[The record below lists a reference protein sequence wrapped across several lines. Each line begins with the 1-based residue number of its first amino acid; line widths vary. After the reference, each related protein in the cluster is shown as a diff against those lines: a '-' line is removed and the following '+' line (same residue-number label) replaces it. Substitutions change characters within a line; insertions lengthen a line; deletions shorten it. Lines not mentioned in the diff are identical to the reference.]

1 MSVLDR
7 SFRTMGVDARV
18 ILADRAPGAEAS
30 QRLVHSA
37 DDAQHL
43 LDTLDTKWTR
53 FEDDSP
59 LNRLS
64 RDPRSTV
71 PVADE
76 HLRALVRAGAYAG
89 RVSGGLVDIT
99 LGRDLEEAGYRG
111 HWDGSLAVPIDVALA
126 TAPPRAVAAP
136 DPRARWQALATDNDR
151 KIINKP
157 QDVHLDSG
165 GVGKGLA
172 ADLVAQRLTG
182 LRYVVDVGGDLALG
196 HGGGGAHHINV
207 VHPLTGEIA
216 YTFRLGTGGVAT
228 SGIHR
233 RVWVDRFGDPAHH
246 LLDPSTQRPAWTGLL
261 AATAVGRT
269 ALEAE
274 VLAKTAYLRGP
285 SGARRTLAALGGVL
299 IHEDGAVEPIPALR
313 LAARRATANANA
325 TPAVPAAA

>member
-7 SFRTMGVDARV
+7 SFRTMGVDARL

-30 QRLVHSA
+30 ERLRHSA
-37 DDAQHL
+37 ADAQQL
-43 LDTLDTKWTR
+43 LRTLDATWTR
-53 FEDDSP
+53 FDEDSP

-71 PVADE
+71 PAPDD
-76 HLRALVRAGAYAG
+76 HLRALIRAGAYAG

-99 LGRDLEEAGYRG
+99 LARDLQDAGYAD
-111 HWDGSLAVPIDVALA
+111 HWDGSRAVPIAVALA
-126 TAPPRAVAAP
+126 AAPPRAVAAP
-136 DPRARWQALATDNDR
+136 DPRARWQALATDSER
-151 KIINKP
+151 KTINKP
-157 QDVHLDSG
+157 NNTMLDSG

-196 HGGGGAHHINV
+196 HGGGGAHEVNV
-207 VHPLTGEIA
+207 IHPLTQTTA
-216 YTFRLGTGGVAT
+216 HTLKLGTGGVAT

-246 LLDPSTQRPAWTGLL
+246 LLDPATQRPAWTGLL

-285 SGARRTLAALGGVL
+285 QGARRTLAALGGVL

-313 LAARRATANANA
+313 LAARRAADAA
-325 TPAVPAAA
+325 AAQPIPAAA

>member
-1 MSVLDR
+1 MSLLDR
-7 SFRTMGVDARV
+7 GFTTMGVDARV
-18 ILADRAPGAEAS
+18 ILADRAPGADPSE
-30 QRLVHSA
+30 RLLHAA
-37 DDAQHL
+37 DDAQQL
-43 LDTLDTKWTR
+43 LDTLDATWTR
-53 FEDDSP
+53 FDDNSP

-64 RDPRSTV
+64 RDPRAIV
-71 PVADE
+71 PAPDD
-76 HLRALVRAGAYAG
+76 HLRALIRAGAYAG

-99 LGRDLEEAGYRG
+99 LGRDLAEAGYRG
-111 HWDGSLAVPIDVALA
+111 HWDGSLTVPVDVALA
-126 TAPPRAVAAP
+126 AAPPRAAAAP

-151 KIINKP
+151 KTINKP
-157 QDVHLDSG
+157 QGVHLDSG

-196 HGGGGAHHINV
+196 HGGGGAHHVDVI
-207 VHPLTGEIA
+207 HPLTNQTA
-216 YTFRLGTGGVAT
+216 HTLKLGTGGVAT

-285 SGARRTLAALGGVL
+285 RGARRTLAALGGVL
-299 IHEDGAVEPIPALR
+299 IHEDGRTEVIPALR
-313 LAARRATANANA
+313 LAARRAANRE
-325 TPAVPAAA
+325 PAAA